1 MKVHASKER
10 KLRHAET
17 ISPIATMPRVSTKS
31 LLIDVGEW
39 LFGLHGFDG
48 ISLREIAAAAGQR
61 NCNVVQY
68 HFSDKRGLVSAILR
82 QRAIAID
89 ALRRERFDA
98 LKGTVVTNLSPRD
111 LLKVIW
117 LPDMSIVG
125 RDGSHPYARFV
136 LQHQLRLDAG
146 EHPFYTMQSN
156 SRKVTA
162 SAEGN
167 RSCLFHVSGLLR
179 KHYPQVSRKIF
190 LQRIKTLSM
199 MFLSSVVEHDNAY
212 ANTNGTP
219 IPAYNVEPILVMSMG
234 ALSAPE

>member
-1 MKVHASKER
+1 MKVHAMKER
-10 KLRHAET
+10 KSRHAET
-17 ISPIATMPRVSTKS
+17 ISPIATMPRVSTKA

-68 HFSDKRGLVSAILR
+68 HYSDKRGLVSAILR
-82 QRAIAID
+82 ERAIAID
-89 ALRRERFDA
+89 ALRRERFDE
-98 LKGTVVTNLSPRD
+98 LKATVTDFGPRD

-146 EHPFYTMQSN
+146 EHPFYTMQPN

-179 KHYPQVSRKIF
+179 KRYPKLSRKTF
-190 LQRIKTLSM
+190 LQRIKILSM